1 MNCIVC
7 NNPIEQNI
15 KESSFIYGGFELNGR
30 PKQYCSKN
38 CREFNKFFTAMSKRL
53 DNMSPTYGAKRLLK
67 GQFFK
72 LANTIIIPV
81 SKSNGTKLASAKK
94 D

>member
-7 NNPIEQNI
+7 GSPIKQNYNDTR
-15 KESSFIYGGFELNGR
+15 FGYALNGR
-30 PKQYCSKN
+30 PKQYCSQN

-53 DNMSPTYGAKRLLK
+53 DNMTPTNEAKRLLK

-72 LANTIIIPV
+72 LSNTIIIPI
-81 SKSNGTKLASAKK
+81 SRSNGTKTTSGKK

>member
-7 NNPIEQNI
+7 NNPIEQNYNN
-15 KESSFIYGGFELNGR
+15 SSLYKYELNGR
-30 PKQYCSKN
+30 PKQYCSSN
-38 CREFNKFFTAMSKRL
+38 CREFNKFFNAMSKRL
-53 DNMSPTYGAKRLLK
+53 DNMIPTDIAKRLLK

-81 SKSNGTKLASAKK
+81 SNSNGTKTTQDKK